1 MDQIEKK
8 IVFGVDLTGANPAL
22 FAALAKAQGA
32 MTGAKKGSVNSHF
45 RNQYADLASV
55 LEAILPPM
63 NAEGLALLQFP
74 GDDDGPR
81 VTVTTLI
88 THADGGFIASIAACR
103 ADKDTAQGYGSAV
116 SYLKRYS
123 CQAAL
128 ACPSTEDDDGN
139 AATGTPKIGAKA
151 PRPAPQPRATRPAQ
165 AEAKQQHPAPP
176 RAAGASYP
184 DPPPEGRACPECD
197 GRMWDNRENKRNP
210 KGPDFKCKDRD
221 CGKAIWL
228 PKPAKAPSPSGNG
241 AADENGLF

>member
-1 MDQIEKK
+1 MDQIEPK

-32 MTGAKKGSVNSHF
+32 MTGAKKGSVNPHF

-128 ACPSTEDDDGN
+128 ACPSTDDDDGN
-139 AATGTPKIGAKA
+139 AATGTPKTRAKA
-151 PRPAPQPRATRPAQ
+151 PRPAPQPRASLPAP
-165 AEAKQQHPAPP
+165 ADVQQQQQAPP
-176 RAAGASYP
+176 RAVGAP
-184 DPPPEGRACPECD
+184 LEGLSGPGRDCPECS
-197 GRMWDNRENKRNP
+197 GPMWDNRENKRNP
-210 KGPDFKCKDRD
+210 KGPDYKCKDRD
-221 CGKAIWL
+221 CGKAIWI
-228 PKPAKAPSPSGNG
+228 PKPTTEPSPSGNG
-241 AADENGLF
+241 DADPGLF

>member
-1 MDQIEKK
+1 MDQIERKV
-8 IVFGVDLTGANPAL
+8 VFGVDLTGANPAL

-81 VTVTTLI
+81 VTLTTLI
-88 THADGGFIASIAACR
+88 THSDGGFIASIAACR
-103 ADKDTAQGYGSAV
+103 ADKDTAQGYGSAI

-139 AATGTPKIGAKA
+139 AATGTTKTRAQA
-151 PRPAPQPRATRPAQ
+151 PRPAPPRLTTGASGSKSTTPST
-165 AEAKQQHPAPP
+165 
-176 RAAGASYP
+176 AAGCGGTVYRASA
-184 DPPPEGRACPECD
+184 R
-197 GRMWDNRENKRNP
+197 
-210 KGPDFKCKDRD
+210 
-221 CGKAIWL
+221 L
-228 PKPAKAPSPSGNG
+228 PRVRRGHVG
-241 AADENGLF
+241 

>member
-1 MDQIEKK
+1 MDQIERKV
-8 IVFGVDLTGANPAL
+8 VFGVDLTGANPAL

-81 VTVTTLI
+81 VTLTTLI
-88 THADGGFIASIAACR
+88 THSDGGFIASIAACR
-103 ADKDTAQGYGSAV
+103 ADKDTAQGYGSAI

-139 AATGTPKIGAKA
+139 AATGTTKTRAQA
-151 PRPAPQPRATRPAQ
+151 PRPAPQPRASRPAPV
-165 AEAKQQHPAPP
+165 EANQQHQAPL
-176 RAAGASYP
+176 RAAGAPSIE
-184 DPPPEGRACPECD
+184 PPPDCPECD
-197 GRMWDNRENKRNP
+197 GGMWDNRENKRNP

-228 PKPAKAPSPSGNG
+228 PKPATAPSPSGAG
-241 AADENGLF
+241 AGAENGLF